1 MTCGIPALN
10 AVTEIVRFSAKRC
23 FREWMSLRNVAC
35 GPQRDQQDFFY
46 NKKGGARISEER
58 HAIGVKST
66 KRMKKQRPALEA
78 TRVTNMRKNKVERIR
93 VKAVDIISNREGDRK
108 YSLEYEFMLAIT
120 KVHVKRNPWV
130 TCQDCGLGLRSRL
143 KLEVRLPKFGH
154 GDNNIIGT

>member
-1 MTCGIPALN
+1 MDVPG
-10 AVTEIVRFSAKRC
+10 
-23 FREWMSLRNVAC
+23 MSLVA
-35 GPQRDQQDFFY
+35 PKEISKTFFY

-58 HAIGVKST
+58 HAIGVKSS
-66 KRMKKQRPALEA
+66 KRMEKQRPAFEA

-108 YSLEYEFMLAIT
+108 HSLEYEFMLAIT

-130 TCQDCGLGLRSRL
+130 TCRDCGLGLRSRL

-154 GDNNIIGT
+154 GENNIIGT